1 MAMPRAALAAVFLA
15 AGLPAAHGVTHAG
28 ETFCRLP
35 EFTGRSVPEGP
46 YLIDTDVSPRWI
58 YPYPTPAEREPS
70 SEQRLDFA
78 GFPSV
83 AALDTVGRDGA
94 PVRKLLVTYATNVDK
109 VVTLSSESATS
120 EDGGLTFGPTN
131 RTPLREA
138 PIELRDGRLLALEYY
153 LRRSGPGTAKLGVLS
168 STSAHD
174 ESWVRWDATVSSPD
188 AGASGGAAHGL
199 PIQLADGTILFTA
212 YIRQGDSETYQPEV
226 FASDD
231 GGRTFARR
239 GVIAPP
245 QGPFVYN
252 EAALAQTLD
261 GSLLAVL
268 RRDGEPPST
277 LHQSRSS
284 DGGRTWSPVRPLRID
299 GQDCLVRG
307 VAPRLLLMPDGVLV
321 LSAGRPYNW
330 LAIAPD
336 GIGEEWRHQ
345 TVTYRNSD
353 GVRDVHGSSGYT
365 AVAAVG
371 PHRLIQVFDNC
382 KLPGVRPDGLL
393 NETACPA
400 HGKFENGGWYAIKR
414 RLFTV
419 TAPGPDLLDLAAL
432 YRRGALRV
440 ETDMRWTRPGRPRS
454 GPAGAFDG
462 STDYWSSAVAAGPG
476 RYVLHLDR
484 AYAINRIGL
493 SLRPGH
499 AAGAR
504 VYVSADGRS
513 WGEPAVTVEDR
524 TDFAMRYHTVARTG
538 AHVMIVTEPTDG
550 CDAEIGDSC
559 SMLNELEL
567 YGR

>member
-1 MAMPRAALAAVFLA
+1 MAVPRAALAVVFLA
-15 AGLPAAHGVTHAG
+15 AGLPAVHGVARTG

-35 EFTGRSVPEGP
+35 EFTGKSVPDGP
-46 YLIDTDVSPRWI
+46 YLTDTDVSPRWI
-58 YPYPTPAEREPS
+58 YPYPAPDEREPS

-94 PVRKLLVTYATNVDK
+94 PARKLLVTYTTNVDR
-109 VVTLSSESATS
+109 VVTLTNEAAVS
-120 EDGGLTFGPTN
+120 EDGGVTFGPSN

-138 PIELRDGRLLALEYY
+138 PIELHDGGLLALEYY
-153 LRRSGPGTAKLGVLS
+153 LRRTGPGTATLGVL
-168 STSAHD
+168 TSRSPDD
-174 ESWVRWDATVSSPD
+174 EGWVRREATVTSPD
-188 AGASGGAAHGL
+188 EQADGGAAHGL

-212 YIRQGDSETYQPEV
+212 YIRQGGTGSYQPEV
-226 FASDD
+226 FASED

-239 GVIAPP
+239 GVITPP
-245 QGPFVYN
+245 DPPYVYN
-252 EAALAQTLD
+252 EGALAQTLD
-261 GSLLAVL
+261 GTLLAVL
-268 RRDGEPPST
+268 RRDGVPPST

-284 DGGRTWSPVRPLRID
+284 DGGRTWSPVQPLRIE

-321 LSAGRPYNW
+321 LSAGRPHNW

-336 GIGEEWRHQ
+336 GIGEEWRRQ

-365 AVAAVG
+365 AIAAVG
-371 PHRLIQVFDNC
+371 PHRLVQVFDNC
-382 KLPGVRPDGLL
+382 KLPGVNSDGLL

-419 TAPGPDLLDLAAL
+419 VTPGPGLLDLAAL
-432 YRRGALRV
+432 QRGGALKLD
-440 ETDMRWTRPGRPRS
+440 TDMRWTTPAHPRT

-462 STDYWSSAVAAGPG
+462 STDYWSGAVATGPG

-484 AYAINRIGL
+484 PYAINRIGI

-499 AAGAR
+499 AASAR

-513 WGEPAVTVEDR
+513 WGRPAVTIGDR
-524 TDFAMRYHTVARTG
+524 TDYAMRYHTVDRTG
-538 AHVMIVTEPTDG
+538 AHVMIVTEPTRD
-550 CDAEIGDSC
+550 CDPEIGDSC